1 MYPPLSIP
9 KAIVTQQ
16 GIEFGGKIFVAL
28 RLSSYDG
35 YCKTSNIFA
44 WTFYMSDLYRGNCAM
59 RKPTFPNET

>member
-28 RLSSYDG
+28 RVSSYDG
-35 YCKTSNIFA
+35 YYKTCNIFA
-44 WTFYMSDLYRGNCAM
+44 WTLLLHV
-59 RKPTFPNET
+59 

>member
-28 RLSSYDG
+28 RVSSYDG

-44 WTFYMSDLYRGNCAM
+44 WTLLLQV
-59 RKPTFPNET
+59 